1 MLNFIQKHP
10 SFTVAIFGMAAIL
23 LSFLSS
29 EFAALGANLFFFG
42 AIALYYA
49 GIFVLIFNIAAMV
62 AVIKNKPVVGAILS
76 LPFGGFGAVIG
87 TVFNPSYERE
97 IAVKI
102 IFSIQLWLGIWA
114 VASAMLADF

>member
-10 SFTVAIFGMAAIL
+10 SFIVAILGMAAIL

-62 AVIKNKPVVGAILS
+62 AVIKDKPVVGAILS